1 MFCLNI
7 RKYKNVIEKNDIKT
21 YVFLSKCSVLFSY
34 DKKYLFWVWFYDLLQ
49 RRLIVGRDCVWFRG
63 CLIVEERAMAFE
75 KSRTYSL
82 VP

>member
-1 MFCLNI
+1 M
-7 RKYKNVIEKNDIKT
+7 IEKNDIKT

-34 DKKYLFWVWFYDLLQ
+34 DKKYLFWVWLYDLLQ
-49 RRLIVGRDCVWFRG
+49 RRLIVGRDWAYVLFRG

-82 VP
+82 AL

>member
-49 RRLIVGRDCVWFRG
+49 RRLIVGRDWAYVLFRV
-63 CLIVEERAMAFE
+63 CFIVEERDNG
-75 KSRTYSL
+75 L
-82 VP
+82 